1 MLWVDTD
8 VERLKHAYA
17 ALGEGDQSA
26 AIAMLA
32 PDCEWYESAEL
43 PGVDAVRGRDAIAS
57 FLDDFLEPWERFEQ
71 VVEEVVAGGDRIGL
85 VIHLTAVGRA
95 SGLELD
101 TRYAHVWTM
110 RDGLGAR
117 VDAYR
122 DPEAARSALA
132 DESDTPAAPSPS
144 ESTQNAT

>member
-1 MLWVDTD
+1 MDTD
-8 VERLKHAYA
+8 VERLKQAYT

-32 PDCEWYESAEL
+32 PDCEWFESAEL
-43 PGVDAVRGRDAIAS
+43 PGVDAVRGRAAIAHFLAD
-57 FLDDFLEPWERFEQ
+57 FLDPWERFHQ
-71 VVEEVVAGGDRIGL
+71 VIEDVVVRGDRVGQM
-85 VIHLTAVGRA
+85 IHMTAVGRA
-95 SGLELD
+95 SGVELD

-110 RDGLGAR
+110 RDGLGVR

-122 DPEAARSALA
+122 EPAAARSALA
-132 DESDTPAAPSPS
+132 DESQAPAAPSPS